1 MAYLLILRR
10 NQDRELSLSPDQMRE
25 QFVRWTLSL
34 QRAGVLRAVERLK
47 PAAGGTTL
55 RLRDGELAMEGRYPS
70 LEDVIGY
77 YLIDVAELKEA
88 RRFAEEC
95 PTLAAG
101 GSVEIRE
108 TEPFVAE

>member
-10 NQDRELSLSPDQMRE
+10 NQDCELPLSPDQMRE

-34 QRAGVLRAVERLK
+34 QRAGVLRAIERLK
-47 PAAGGTTL
+47 PAAEGTTL
-55 RLRDGELAMEGRYPS
+55 RLRDGELAVEGRYPS
-70 LEDVIGY
+70 PEDFIGY
-77 YLIDVAELKEA
+77 YLIDVTAPADA
-88 RRFAEEC
+88 RAFAEEC
-95 PTLAAG
+95 PILAAG